1 MESVEANIVLLITE
15 SLVDSNGEW
24 QWKERYDVQKGEK
37 IVFFSPFI
45 GQIYLE
51 SFHFRDYPRDD
62 ERWSMDRNYRIR
74 IDFQTFVI
82 NMQDAF
88 FRWKT

>member
-37 IVFFSPFI
+37 IVFFLLSLGKSIWSHFI
-45 GQIYLE
+45 FGITQGTT
-51 SFHFRDYPRDD
+51 RDD
-62 ERWSMDRNYRIR
+62 RWFKIIES
-74 IDFQTFVI
+74 
-82 NMQDAF
+82 
-88 FRWKT
+88 